1 MQISAIK
8 PYITPETYKKI
19 YNTNKNQDVTL
30 EKQQENAPNVQLADI
45 HYNRLLVKPKSD
57 EISFKGVQ
65 QVGKVLPSVIK
76 SIPFEERLASL
87 VEIIDTN
94 DLIVA
99 AKNKK
104 TANKFLNESIDAFNR
119 VIKRVFFLPE
129 EKIPEAIAISRS
141 DVAPELINLGDA
153 PILVTNLEGKNYAV
167 GKKAGVWITP
177 EATVNLNNKFHFSVK
192 ERSKENLSFMR
203 AEFSEPYNFTE
214 FVQPSI
220 VNVNKRTFKNIFL
233 DDVQAA
239 KFGLADVGGMDSVVK
254 ELKKNILYPIKKPEA
269 FLNRKVNHG
278 IILYGP
284 PGTGKTFVAKALAND
299 AGANYYEINAGSLR
313 GGLVGQTEA
322 NWRNLFK
329 EAVDNQPSI
338 LLIDECD
345 AVFKTRSALQ
355 PYAADELN
363 QILALISDLEKNNDQ
378 VFVISTTNRPELL
391 DDAVL
396 RAGRLGKQIEIPV
409 PDFEG
414 IKDIFS
420 KQLKKVN
427 VEKKFNINNFAKKL
441 HENKLTGSDT
451 NQVIDNAY
459 DIAYDRLGVFDKIE
473 QGTFDTNDIKNLVLT
488 SQDFEK
494 GLEKHLAQ
502 NLKASGKTKRR
513 PIGFTAKDTDTSAS
527 KYTEIKQQKLN
538 EEPQVAAM
546 G

>member
-1 MQISAIK
+1 M
-8 PYITPETYKKI
+8 
-19 YNTNKNQDVTL
+19 
-30 EKQQENAPNVQLADI
+30 
-45 HYNRLLVKPKSD
+45 
-57 EISFKGVQ
+57 
-65 QVGKVLPSVIK
+65 
-76 SIPFEERLASL
+76 
-87 VEIIDTN
+87 
-94 DLIVA
+94 
-99 AKNKK
+99 
-104 TANKFLNESIDAFNR
+104 
-119 VIKRVFFLPE
+119 
-129 EKIPEAIAISRS
+129 
-141 DVAPELINLGDA
+141 
-153 PILVTNLEGKNYAV
+153 
-167 GKKAGVWITP
+167 
-177 EATVNLNNKFHFSVK
+177 
-192 ERSKENLSFMR
+192 
-203 AEFSEPYNFTE
+203 
-214 FVQPSI
+214 
-220 VNVNKRTFKNIFL
+220 
-233 DDVQAA
+233 
-239 KFGLADVGGMDSVVK
+239 
-254 ELKKNILYPIKKPEA
+254 
-269 FLNRKVNHG
+269 
-278 IILYGP
+278 
-284 PGTGKTFVAKALAND
+284 
-299 AGANYYEINAGSLR
+299 
-313 GGLVGQTEA
+313 
-322 NWRNLFK
+322 
-329 EAVDNQPSI
+329 
-338 LLIDECD
+338 
-345 AVFKTRSALQ
+345 
-355 PYAADELN
+355 
-363 QILALISDLEKNNDQ
+363 
-378 VFVISTTNRPELL
+378 FVISTTNRPELL